1 MIDNNVPAYIFFTYI
16 SLLCAHTYVIPAH
29 LIQVYPGPLEDQ
41 FDQFQDLL
49 AIYPLSHGKG
59 WQGDEENFVGN
70 LKVSPTISADINL
83 DVHVVTRQKGSGC

>member
-1 MIDNNVPAYIFFTYI
+1 MYLHRYFDIHITSLCTPIRNTCNN
-16 SLLCAHTYVIPAH
+16 

-59 WQGDEENFVGN
+59 WQGDKENFVGN
-70 LKVSPTISADINL
+70 LKVSPTISADINH